1 MTDALEELAQSPAL
15 YPMALDMQRDA
26 LLFLRINEA
35 DYRASS
41 FLDERAHI
49 TDRREQWLPFF
60 DVERALA
67 TPVTARPL
75 HFIFHMGHVGSTLL
89 SRLLDEAG
97 EVLPLREPLPLRAL
111 AEACDMGLPDMGRR
125 LEVLLRLWER
135 GFAETQ
141 AVVLKATSTAERIA
155 PRLLTMRPEARAVLL
170 GVSAKSYLVTMF
182 AAPNSA
188 GDLNAN
194 GPERMHRLATMGVT
208 VPRAQT
214 LGELAAMS
222 WLAERVTQ
230 VRIERAFGARILA
243 VDFDAM
249 LNSLEETLQRVLAHF
264 EIFRAPATV
273 ASMARSAV
281 LSRYSKE
288 LDRPYSAGLR
298 AEIQAEATQLYT
310 KEIRAALDWLERI
323 AATNTAGTALW

>member
-1 MTDALEELAQSPAL
+1 MIDALGDLTQSPAL

-26 LLFLRINEA
+26 LLFLRMSEA

-41 FLDERAHI
+41 FLDERARI
-49 TDRREQWLPFF
+49 TDRREQWLPFL

-67 TPVTARPL
+67 TPMAVCPL
-75 HFIFHMGHVGSTLL
+75 QFIFHMGHVGSTLL

-97 EVLPLREPLPLRAL
+97 GVLSLREPLPLRAI
-111 AEACDMGLPDMGRR
+111 AEAYDTGLPDMDRR

-135 GFAETQ
+135 GFAETRTV
-141 AVVLKATSTAERIA
+141 ALKATSATERVA
-155 PRLLTMRPEARAVLL
+155 PRLLSLRPEARAVLL
-170 GVSAKSYLVTMF
+170 GVSAESYLATMF
-182 AAPNSA
+182 ASPNSA

-208 VPRAQT
+208 VPRPQT

-230 VRIERAFGARILA
+230 VRIQSAFGARVLA
-243 VDFDAM
+243 IDFDAM
-249 LNSLEETLQRVLAHF
+249 LGAPEETLQRVLAHF
-264 EIFRAPATV
+264 RISHAPATV
-273 ASMARSAV
+273 MSMAKSAA

-288 LDRPYSAGLR
+288 QDRPYSAGLR
-298 AEIQAEATQLYT
+298 AELQAEARKLYA

-323 AATNTAGTALW
+323 PVGDANGTALW